1 MVYGRKQASK
11 QASKQANMHTHVCNA
26 VSLVWGLLRLVPTRQ
41 VKLQIDSESVMN
53 LVNVLT
59 QHALD
64 WTAHGQLSIVIQ
76 FAISNYY
83 PITCPQFKHSNYS
96 SCFEV
101 KLQLQITVFE
111 NCNCYVVIT
120 FGFQITTTLMYILH
134 DRLLVWDHSSVLTAY
149 VAVPRRN
156 RTLFHCVFRLHYH
169 VWSAVAQYFR

>member
-41 VKLQIDSESVMN
+41 AKLQIDSESVMN

-120 FGFQITTTLMYILH
+120 FGFQLLQPWCIYYMTACLYEIILQFSQHMWQSQEEIEHYSIVYFDCIITFEAL
-134 DRLLVWDHSSVLTAY
+134 
-149 VAVPRRN
+149 
-156 RTLFHCVFRLHYH
+156 
-169 VWSAVAQYFR
+169 